1 MVHMLTALLRLIIFL
16 FLLSIAVKNS
26 EMVTI
31 HYYLGM
37 EWEMPMVVVFF
48 ICFTAG
54 TLFGYFSCL
63 IKKLRRKS

>member
-1 MVHMLTALLRLIIFL
+1 MFTTFLRLIFFL
-16 FLLSIAVKNS
+16 FLLSVAVKNS

-37 EWEMPMVVVFF
+37 EWEMPMIVVFF
-48 ICFTAG
+48 ICFMAG

-63 IKKLRRKS
+63 IRKLRKKP